1 MLGNSRHRR
10 GVGRVLVTGI
20 VAILVVAGASVYF
33 LYLNPSTSGGIGT
46 SSIQL
51 GQQTGTA
58 AAGGTMTVPY
68 TVALASGSKWGTTLL
83 VSNEAT
89 LAGDGITATPST
101 GTMDPTYS
109 GTLSIATS
117 TTTAPGDVSDRP
129 EGHRR
134 RSFVQQHGVHAHRDP
149 AGGTTTSTTSSST
162 SSTTTSSYCT
172 GTYCY

>member
-89 LAGDGITATPST
+89 LAGNGITATPST

-117 TTTAPGDVSDRP
+117 TTTAPGTYQIVLKATGD
-129 EGHRR
+129 
-134 RSFVQQHGVHAHRDP
+134 DP
-149 AGGTTTSTTSSST
+149 SSSNMVFTLTVTSAGGTTTSTTSSST